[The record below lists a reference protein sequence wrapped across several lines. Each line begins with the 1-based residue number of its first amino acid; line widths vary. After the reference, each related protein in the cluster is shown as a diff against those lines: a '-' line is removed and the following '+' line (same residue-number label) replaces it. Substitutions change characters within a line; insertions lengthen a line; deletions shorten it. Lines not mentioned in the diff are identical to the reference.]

1 MKEIEI
7 WAQLCYSLLIMSRM
21 SFLGSFLL
29 LVVSEEGFIF
39 RAHLRRLVYLRDDS
53 EFTQVDVQSVKGKE
67 SVRRLWRDLVTSSSV
82 LF

>member
-1 MKEIEI
+1 
-7 WAQLCYSLLIMSRM
+7 MSRM

-67 SVRRLWRDLVTSSSV
+67 SVRKAMEGPCNKFLGVVLRALFCTWGLQASDL
-82 LF
+82 